1 MKLRYYLRG
10 IGLGIIVAAAICI
23 CASVR
28 NGKMSDEQV
37 KIRAAELGMTEGGT
51 VLSEI
56 SAAEESAVVPE
67 VEQIAK
73 HEEESKEAQV
83 TPVIEE
89 IQSEESTASVVVI
102 TSTEEDTKEEVKAE
116 EPKKEEPKK
125 EDVKAE
131 EPKKEEP
138 KKEEPKKEET
148 KPVASGDTITI
159 VVEKGNGSDAVAR
172 KLAQAGLVPDAVA
185 YDVWLCQNGYD
196 RKISAGTHVIPKGA
210 SNEQIAQIISGR

>member
-56 SAAEESAVVPE
+56 SAAEESVVVSE

-73 HEEESKEAQV
+73 LEEESKEAQV

-102 TSTEEDTKEEVKAE
+102 TSTEEDTKEE
-116 EPKKEEPKK
+116 
-125 EDVKAE
+125 VKAE